1 MDVPV
6 RRQAEV
12 VKDDIA
18 ERHGLAETQG
28 DEKLSTADP
37 AGIQRE
43 APANVTVEP
52 LGEGGFDNDSREGTV
67 AARLPSTQSAAPAA
81 SPIEGAAAG
90 AARTVGAR
98 VATGTARAMEQETGP
113 LFSGNEANALRA
125 KWDAVQV
132 AFVDAP
138 RDAVEHADNLVAETM
153 KRLAEVFAA
162 ERTKLEAQW
171 NKGEDVST
179 EDLRLALRR
188 YRSFFSRLLSI

>member
-37 AGIQRE
+37 AEIQRE
-43 APANVTVEP
+43 APTNVTVEP
-52 LGEGGFDNDSREGTV
+52 LGDGAFDNDSREGAV
-67 AARLPSTQSAAPAA
+67 AARLPSTQAAAPAA
-81 SPIEGAAAG
+81 SPIESAAAG
-90 AARTVGAR
+90 AARTEGAG
-98 VATGTARAMEQETGP
+98 VATARAMEQETGP

-132 AFVDAP
+132 GFVDAP

>member
-1 MDVPV
+1 MDLPV

-18 ERHGLAETQG
+18 ERHGLADTQG

-37 AGIQRE
+37 VGIQRE
-43 APANVTVEP
+43 APTNVTVEP
-52 LGEGGFDNDSREGTV
+52 LGDGAFDNDSREGAV
-67 AARLPSTQSAAPAA
+67 AARLPSTQAAAPAA
-81 SPIEGAAAG
+81 NPIESAAAG
-90 AARTVGAR
+90 AARTEGAG
-98 VATGTARAMEQETGP
+98 VATARAMEQETGP

-132 AFVDAP
+132 GFVDAP